1 LSTDLDQFRL
11 RLHALLNSF
20 ANNISA
26 PFVAFNVTASG
37 GSDILIGYVQS
48 INTLA
53 SGIAQVVGGRLVDRL
68 GRRLKL
74 ALVMSVVIGLIWLEA
89 AVFQSTNA
97 LAISYT
103 AITIGLGFYLAG
115 WNSFLGEATTRE
127 GRGSFLSVF
136 ARIASWGSLVALVVT
151 TAITF
156 VTPSYTALF
165 LISGIAFIASS
176 LFLRGQQE
184 VPVEK
189 QPMSQFGS
197 DLMMRYYGVT
207 AVYGLFW
214 GFAWPLFT
222 ITTVKIVNMSLVEY
236 AFSQFIAVAAT
247 IAFQA
252 LVGRMVDRNRMRSVF
267 LGRLALVVY
276 PICYIFFTQA
286 WEIYAINVFSG
297 FTNSLLNVAYSAY
310 LYDLAPVGRRGR
322 YIAEFNLIT
331 GAATM
336 AGSLSSGYLLTIM
349 SAGMSLWLSLAY
361 LYVVATIGRLA
372 AALLHLRL

>member
-1 LSTDLDQFRL
+1 MNQLRL
-11 RLHALLNSF
+11 RVHSLVNSF
-20 ANNISA
+20 GNNIA
-26 PFVAFNVTASG
+26 GPFVTFNVTASG
-37 GSDILIGYVQS
+37 GSDLLIGYVQS
-48 INTLA
+48 ISTLA
-53 SGIAQVVGGRLVDRL
+53 SGVAQVVGGRLVDRYG
-68 GRRLKL
+68 GRLRL
-74 ALVMSVVIGLIWLEA
+74 AMVMSVVMGLLWLEA
-89 AVFQSTNA
+89 AVFQGTNF
-97 LAISYT
+97 LAVSYT
-103 AITIGLGFYLAG
+103 AITIALGFYLAG
-115 WNSFLGEATTRE
+115 WNSFLGEATSQE

-156 VTPSYTALF
+156 VTPSYTILF
-165 LISGIAFIASS
+165 LASGIAFVASS
-176 LFLRGQQE
+176 LFLRGQRE
-184 VPVEK
+184 IPVEK
-189 QPMSQFGS
+189 QPMSRYGS
-197 DLMMRYYGVT
+197 DMMTRFYWVT

-222 ITTVKIVNMSLVEY
+222 ITTVKIVNMSLFEY

-267 LGRLALVVY
+267 LGRLGLVAY
-276 PICYIFFTQA
+276 PICYMFFTRA

-331 GAATM
+331 GVATM
-336 AGSLSSGYLLTIM
+336 VGSLACGYLLTVL
-349 SAGMSLWLSLAY
+349 SAGMSLWLALAY
-361 LYVVATIGRLA
+361 LYVVAAIGRLA

>member
-1 LSTDLDQFRL
+1 MDQLRL
-11 RLHALLNSF
+11 KLHALLNSF
-20 ANNISA
+20 ANNISG
-26 PFVAFNVTASG
+26 PFVAFNVTVSG

-48 INTLA
+48 INSLA
-53 SGIAQVVGGRLVDRL
+53 SGFAQVVGGRLVDRF
-68 GRRLKL
+68 GRRLRL
-74 ALVMSVVIGLIWLEA
+74 ALVMSIVIGLIWLEA
-89 AVFQSTNA
+89 AVFQGANA

-136 ARIASWGSLVALVVT
+136 ARIASWGSLVALVLT
-151 TAITF
+151 TVITF
-156 VTPSYTALF
+156 ITPSYTILF
-165 LISGIAFIASS
+165 LISGIAFVGSS
-176 LFLRGQQE
+176 IFLRGQQE
-184 VPVEK
+184 IPVEK
-189 QPMSQFGS
+189 QPMSRYGS
-197 DLMMRYYGVT
+197 DMMMRYYGVT
-207 AVYGLFW
+207 AAYGLFW
-214 GFAWPLFT
+214 GFGWPLFT

-267 LGRLALVVY
+267 LGRLGLVVY
-276 PICYIFFTQA
+276 PICYAFFTHA

-336 AGSLSSGYLLTIM
+336 AGSLSSGYLLMIM

-361 LYVVATIGRLA
+361 LYVVTAVGRLA